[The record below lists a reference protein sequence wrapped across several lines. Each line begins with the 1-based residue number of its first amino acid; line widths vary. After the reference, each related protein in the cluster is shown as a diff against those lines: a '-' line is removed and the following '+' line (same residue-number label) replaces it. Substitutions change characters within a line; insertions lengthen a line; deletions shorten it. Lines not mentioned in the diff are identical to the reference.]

1 MYNNKDMKKVVLGL
15 LVACGMVSQVSGQTY
30 KNSVSALGGTSNLWL
45 TNNIVES
52 GKRPVYSHA
61 GLQVTH
67 AVKPNVEVVLTGL
80 GGYTTSPSL
89 NAVKSGVD
97 MKYLSAGLGLRY
109 LLAKPLANI
118 FTPFASI
125 EASGLARKSN
135 DDRTHMVDV
144 IGSAGLGLKAALTK
158 QVSLLYQVSVGTPFY
173 QTGHIT
179 SNAFDARG
187 SYFLNSFG
195 VSFAFGSSGAEAKAS
210 TKVVAPVDVDTDGD
224 GVVDRLDQC
233 PGVFGTV
240 ANNGC
245 IDPALQAAAQAKME
259 KEAMAKAEAVVAA
272 RYAAEAKAK
281 AEAEAKAKAEAEA
294 KAAAEQKAKEQL
306 LQDRTLIFNDDSA
319 IILPAAKAQ
328 ADEVVAALQANPT
341 AKVKVEGHTDN
352 HGTKKNNL
360 KVSRNR
366 AARVSKYLQKKGI
379 ESTRIESSY
388 YGETKPAHSNKTQA
402 GKKLNRRV
410 EIKVVK

>member
-1 MYNNKDMKKVVLGL
+1 MKKVVLGL
-15 LVACGMVSQVSGQTY
+15 LVACGMVSQVSAQTY
-30 KNSVSALGGTSNLWL
+30 KNSVSVLGGTSNLWL
-45 TNNIVES
+45 TNNIIES

-67 AVKPNVEVVLTGL
+67 AIKPNVEVVLTGL

-109 LLAKPLANI
+109 SLAKPLANI
-118 FTPFASI
+118 FTPFASL
-125 EASGLARKSN
+125 EASALARKSN

-144 IGSAGLGLKAALTK
+144 IGAAGLGLKAAITK

-173 QTGHIT
+173 QTGHIN

-195 VSFAFGSSGAEAKAS
+195 ISYAFGSGCAETKAT
-210 TKVVAPVDVDTDGD
+210 TKVSAPVDVDTDGD

-259 KEAMAKAEAVVAA
+259 KEAMAKAEAAVAA
-272 RYAAEAKAK
+272 RLAAEAKAK
-281 AEAEAKAKAEAEA
+281 ADAEAQAKAEAEA

-306 LQDRTLIFNDDSA
+306 LIDRTLIFNDDSA
-319 IILPAAKAQ
+319 TILPAAKKQ
-328 ADEVVAALQANPT
+328 ADEMVEALKQNPT

-352 HGTKKNNL
+352 HGTKKNNI

-366 AARVSKYLQKKGI
+366 AARVSKYLKKNGIDAARI
-379 ESTRIESSY
+379 ESTY
-388 YGETKPAHSNKTQA
+388 YGESKPAHSNKTLA

>member
-1 MYNNKDMKKVVLGL
+1 
-15 LVACGMVSQVSGQTY
+15 
-30 KNSVSALGGTSNLWL
+30 
-45 TNNIVES
+45 
-52 GKRPVYSHA
+52 VYSHG

-67 AVKPNVEVVLTGL
+67 QVKPNIEVVLTGL
-80 GGYTTSPSL
+80 GGYTTSPSY
-89 NAVKSGVD
+89 NAVKKGVD

-109 LLAKPLANI
+109 SLSKPLAKI
-118 FTPFASI
+118 FTPFASL
-125 EASGLARKSN
+125 EASALARKN
-135 DDRTHMVDV
+135 TTQTNHNVDV
-144 IGSAGLGLKAALTK
+144 IGSAGLGLKAAITK
-158 QVSLLYQVSVGTPFY
+158 QVSLVYQVSVGSPFY
-173 QTGHIT
+173 QTSHVG

-195 VSFAFGSSGAEAKAS
+195 ISFAFGADCNQAKAA
-210 TKVVAPVDVDTDGD
+210 TKVSAPVDVDTDGD

-245 IDPALQAAAQAKME
+245 VDPALQAAAQAKME
-259 KEAMAKAEAVVAA
+259 KEAMVKAEATVAA

-281 AEAEAKAKAEAEA
+281 AETEAQAKQAAETKAVE
-294 KAAAEQKAKEQL
+294 EQKAKQQL

-319 IILPAAKAQ
+319 LILPAAKKQ
-328 ADEVVAALQANPT
+328 ADEVVEALKQNPT

-352 HGTKKNNL
+352 YGTKKNNV

-366 AARVSKYLQKKGI
+366 AARVSQYLKKQGI
-379 ESTRIESSY
+379 ESSRIASSY
-388 YGETKPAHSNKTQA
+388 YGESKPAHSNRTKA

-410 EIKVVK
+410 EIKVVQ